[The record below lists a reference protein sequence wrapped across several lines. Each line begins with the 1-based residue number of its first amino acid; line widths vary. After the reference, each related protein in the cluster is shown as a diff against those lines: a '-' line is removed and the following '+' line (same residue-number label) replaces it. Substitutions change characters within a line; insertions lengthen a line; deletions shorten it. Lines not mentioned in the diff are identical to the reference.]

1 MLVAGSV
8 AAAFAA
14 VVALCVCVGVT
25 WLLQVP
31 METRAVSPRPLE
43 AATLGACHCVAMA
56 AVATSSPL
64 PLLFFPHF
72 KNDLNVC

>member
-1 MLVAGSV
+1 MLIAGSV

-31 METRAVSPRPLE
+31 METRAVSPRPLG

-56 AVATSSPL
+56 AVATTP
-64 PLLFFPHF
+64 PFFPPF
-72 KNDLNVC
+72 QK